1 MKTGMRNSRMIWA
14 FVWGTLAVGGGQGL
28 WAQGVESSIYNVP
41 MAEYPK
47 VDGQRRA
54 IFPVAC
60 PGSTF
65 CASRYLWKEISD
77 EKRQ

>member
-14 FVWGTLAVGGGQGL
+14 FVWGTLTVGGGQGL

-54 IFPVAC
+54 IFR
-60 PGSTF
+60 T
-65 CASRYLWKEISD
+65 SRYLWKEISD